1 MWALIKFFLIVSVA
15 FLVVFTIID
24 YFVRKKD

>member
-1 MWALIKFFLIVSVA
+1 MWALIKFFLIVIVA
-15 FLVVFTIID
+15 LLVVFTIID

>member
-1 MWALIKFFLIVSVA
+1 MWALIKLFLIVIVA
-15 FLVVFTIID
+15 LLVVFTIID

>member
-1 MWALIKFFLIVSVA
+1 MWELIKFFLIVIVA
-15 FLVVFTIID
+15 LLVVFTIID